1 MSDTAKL
8 LLGLV
13 AGLAVGI
20 GIALSES
27 AALMRVA
34 LMIEPI
40 GTVFINAIRMTVVP
54 LVVSTLIV
62 GIATTSDTGAIGRI
76 GWRALVLFL
85 TMVTIAA
92 LISAVAAEAL
102 FSGLTIDPA
111 ATARLQE
118 SVAAS
123 AAQATENARRIP
135 TISQWLVDLV
145 PVNPIKAAAD
155 GAMLPLIIFTLAFG
169 IALVRLSASVREP
182 AVQVFRAISDAML
195 LLVRWILVLAPIGVF
210 ALAVPLAARLG
221 LDAARAI
228 GWYLVVSNGLQVVA
242 IAAMYPLVRAVTG
255 IPMRTFGQAL
265 APAQG
270 IAFSARSS
278 LAALP
283 TLIERAETVLRLP
296 AALRTFF
303 LPLAASVFRLGS
315 AVGITVGV
323 LFIAALYGVEI
334 STTGLLT
341 IVATAAV
348 TTFSVPGVP
357 AGSIVAMVPVLL
369 AANVPVAGIGVLLA
383 VDAIADSFR
392 TTANVTG
399 TFAVATLL
407 ARAAPDAERPP
418 PPPVATA
425 T

>member
-8 LLGLV
+8 LIGLIAGLV
-13 AGLAVGI
+13 VGI
-20 GIALSES
+20 AIALSGS
-27 AALMRVA
+27 TALMRVA
-34 LMIEPI
+34 IVIEPI

-85 TMVTIAA
+85 AMVTIAA
-92 LISAVAAEAL
+92 LISAVVAKAL

-118 SVAAS
+118 SVAGS

-135 TISQWLVDLV
+135 GISQWLVDLV
-145 PVNPIKAAAD
+145 PVNPVKAAAD
-155 GAMLPLIIFTLAFG
+155 GAMLPLIVFTLAFG
-169 IALVRLSASVREP
+169 IALVRLSASVRAP
-182 AVQVFRAISDAML
+182 AVQFFRAISDAML

-228 GWYLVVSNGLQVVA
+228 GWYLVVSNGLQLVA

-255 IPMRTFGQAL
+255 IPMRAFGQAL

-283 TLIERAETVLRLP
+283 TMIERAETVLRLP

-315 AVGITVGV
+315 SVGITVGV
-323 LFIAALYGVEI
+323 LFIAALYGVPI
-334 STTGLLT
+334 STTALLT
-341 IVATAAV
+341 IVATTAV

-399 TFAVATLL
+399 TFAAATLL
-407 ARAAPDAERPP
+407 ARVAPDAQRTPP
-418 PPPVATA
+418 PAVAT